1 MLENGEIRTKFKVME
16 TRDKDILDVIEDG
29 IQEAFR
35 RFRIEEAKKEVDKVK
50 SSQTVKR
57 RSRQVA

>member
-1 MLENGEIRTKFKVME
+1 ME
-16 TRDKDILDVIEDG
+16 KQNRDILDVIEDG

-35 RFRIEEAKKEVDKVK
+35 RFRIEEAKKEAEKAK
-50 SSQTVKR
+50 PSQMVKR

>member
-1 MLENGEIRTKFKVME
+1 ME
-16 TRDKDILDVIEDG
+16 TKDKYILDIIEDG

-35 RFRIEEAKKEVDKVK
+35 RFRIEEAKKEAEKVK
-50 SSQTVKR
+50 SSQMVKR

>member
-1 MLENGEIRTKFKVME
+1 ME
-16 TRDKDILDVIEDG
+16 TKDKYILDIIDDG

-35 RFRIEEAKKEVDKVK
+35 RFRIEEAKKEAEKVK
-50 SSQTVKR
+50 PTQIAKR

>member
-1 MLENGEIRTKFKVME
+1 ME
-16 TRDKDILDVIEDG
+16 TKDKYILDVIEDG

-35 RFRIEEAKKEVDKVK
+35 RFRIEEAKKEAEKVK
-50 SSQTVKR
+50 PSQMIKR

>member
-1 MLENGEIRTKFKVME
+1 ME
-16 TRDKDILDVIEDG
+16 TKDKDILDVIEDG

>member
-1 MLENGEIRTKFKVME
+1 ME
-16 TRDKDILDVIEDG
+16 TKDKYILDVIEDG

-35 RFRIEEAKKEVDKVK
+35 RFRIEEAKKEVEKVK
-50 SSQTVKR
+50 PSQMVKR

>member
-1 MLENGEIRTKFKVME
+1 ME

-35 RFRIEEAKKEVDKVK
+35 RFRIEEVKKEVDKVK

>member
-1 MLENGEIRTKFKVME
+1 ME
-16 TRDKDILDVIEDG
+16 KQNKDILDIIDDG

-35 RFRIEEAKKEVDKVK
+35 RFRIEEAKKEVEKIK
-50 SSQTVKR
+50 SSQMVKR

>member
-1 MLENGEIRTKFKVME
+1 MEKSGQKFKVME
-16 TRDKDILDVIEDG
+16 TKDKYILDIIEDG

-35 RFRIEEAKKEVDKVK
+35 LFRIEEAKKEAEKVK
-50 SSQTVKR
+50 PSQIVKC

>member
-1 MLENGEIRTKFKVME
+1 ME
-16 TRDKDILDVIEDG
+16 TKGKYILDIIEDG

-35 RFRIEEAKKEVDKVK
+35 RFRIEEAKKEAEKAK

-57 RSRQVA
+57 RTRQIA